1 MKTDLNFRLDPSL
14 RIRRFIHTHSL
25 AGVRRVLKHNPDLLH
40 NYDRS
45 PSGNG
50 NTNLH
55 LACLLDAAPIAQF
68 LLDQGHEAGYI
79 TFNFLSETPLHIAA
93 ANGHVE
99 IVNMLLCAGANV
111 AGLEKRDLE
120 GRDAVMLA
128 AKGGHDTCVQLLL
141 TFAPIPRSTLTSY
154 NLMPQQPYSS
164 GRPSTANTSND
175 PHNPE
180 SPARVLLR
188 QMDYLG
194 NTALHYACMYGQL
207 LVQRTLLAAGAN
219 PYAGNGGNWEPGHYC
234 ATKASEEYFRNL
246 VAESE
251 RDWVAAKQRFVLSV
265 RYRQIGN

>member
-1 MKTDLNFRLDPSL
+1 M
-14 RIRRFIHTHSL
+14 
-25 AGVRRVLKHNPDLLH
+25 V
-40 NYDRS
+40 
-45 PSGNG
+45 
-50 NTNLH
+50 
-55 LACLLDAAPIAQF
+55 
-68 LLDQGHEAGYI
+68 
-79 TFNFLSETPLHIAA
+79 
-93 ANGHVE
+93 
-99 IVNMLLCAGANV
+99 LCAGANV

-141 TFAPIPRSTLTSY
+141 TYAPIPRSILPSY
-154 NLMPQQPYSS
+154 NLMPQQPYAS
-164 GRPSTANTSND
+164 GRPSTANSSND

-251 RDWVAAKQRFVLSV
+251 RDWVAAKQRFVFSALS
-265 RYRQIGN
+265 

>member
-1 MKTDLNFRLDPSL
+1 M
-14 RIRRFIHTHSL
+14 
-25 AGVRRVLKHNPDLLH
+25 RRVLKHNPDLLH

-45 PSGNG
+45 PGGNG

-79 TFNFLSETPLHIAA
+79 TFNFLSETPMHIAA

-111 AGLEKRDLE
+111 ASLEKRDLE
-120 GRDAVMLA
+120 GRDALMLA

-141 TFAPIPRSTLTSY
+141 TFAPIPRSTLPSF

-164 GRPSTANTSND
+164 GRPSTANSSND

-251 RDWVAAKQRFVLSV
+251 RDWVAAKQRFVLFCALSS
-265 RYRQIGN
+265 RRHF